1 MGGNPQANM
10 RLLARR
16 RGLLS
21 LAACGVGMAM
31 PQRVWAQAAASR
43 GVTADEVLLGRSA
56 GITGALAVRM
66 KPATEAMLAAF
77 GASNDAGGVQGRRVR
92 LLTLDDGND
101 ATRAAE
107 NTRRLIDDDGV
118 FAMFANSG
126 TPQTVAAVKVIETR
140 GVPLIGSSSGAD
152 SVQAHHPLVFHYK
165 ASYGAELRRI
175 AGHLQLIGMQRVA
188 VVHSPDPTGRE
199 GQAQAVAALASVGL
213 KAQAVVSTAP
223 ADVARL
229 FAGAEPPQAV
239 VLVSLAAPG
248 AAFFKALVEQP
259 GQRPQVFAW
268 SIIGVE
274 AIFKEVGERIRGL
287 VVSQV
292 FPSPAST
299 RTRLAVDYQALM
311 KARGLADG
319 GYPGF
324 EGYVAARLMLEA
336 LQRAGRTLTRPG
348 LVQALQ
354 GMRSV
359 DLGGDLVSF
368 GPKDHVGR
376 SFVELTMVGADGRF
390 VR

>member
-1 MGGNPQANM
+1 MLGLAVGS
-10 RLLARR
+10 LLAS
-16 RGLLS
+16 GAS
-21 LAACGVGMAM
+21 FTG
-31 PQRVWAQAAASR
+31 RVRAQSAASR

-56 GITGALAVRM
+56 GITGSIASRM
-66 KPATEAMLAAF
+66 KPATEAMLATFA
-77 GASNDAGGVQGRRVR
+77 AANEAGGVQGRRVR
-92 LLTLDDGND
+92 LVTLDDGND
-101 ATRAAE
+101 AVRAAE
-107 NTRRLIDDDGV
+107 NTRRLIDDEGV

-126 TPQTVAAVKVIETR
+126 TPQTLAAVKVIETR

-165 ASYGAELRRI
+165 ASYGTELRRI
-175 AGHLQLIGMQRVA
+175 AGHLQLIGVQRVA
-188 VVHSPDPTGRE
+188 VVHSPDPTGQE
-199 GQAQAVAALASVGL
+199 GRAQAVSALEAVGL
-213 KAQAVVSTAP
+213 KPQAVTTTAP
-223 ADVARL
+223 ADAARL
-229 FAGAEPPQAV
+229 FAAAQPPQAI
-239 VLVSLAAPG
+239 VLVSLAGPG
-248 AAFFKALVEQP
+248 AAFYRALVEQAA
-259 GQRPQVFAW
+259 QRPQVFAW

-292 FPSPAST
+292 FPSPGST

-336 LQRAGRTLTRPG
+336 LQRAGRNLTRPG

-354 GMRSV
+354 DMRSV
-359 DLGGDLVSF
+359 DLGGDPVSF

-376 SFVELTMVGADGRF
+376 SFVELTMVGSDGRF